1 LQPLRDEEQRA
12 APVLIGTPA
21 PGRKRPSGVCG
32 AGDPLVAEALARPT
46 PAGGPMRSSHAPAA
60 DACVWA
66 CTHTSSADHR
76 HGPFHAG
83 ATVLSTD

>member
-1 LQPLRDEEQRA
+1 
-12 APVLIGTPA
+12 
-21 PGRKRPSGVCG
+21 
-32 AGDPLVAEALARPT
+32 
-46 PAGGPMRSSHAPAA
+46 MRSSHAPAA